1 MSIWWILLICLEFVV
16 VVLTLADV
24 FRQQYEM
31 WTSIAWVLVVL
42 IFPLVGSLVYWIA
55 RKPPPRQR
63 PA

>member
-1 MSIWWILLICLEFVV
+1 
-16 VVLTLADV
+16 VLTLADV